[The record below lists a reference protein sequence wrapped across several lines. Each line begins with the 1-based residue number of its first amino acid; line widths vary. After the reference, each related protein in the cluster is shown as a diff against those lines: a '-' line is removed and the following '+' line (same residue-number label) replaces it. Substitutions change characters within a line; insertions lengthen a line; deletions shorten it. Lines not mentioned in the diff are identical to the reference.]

1 VFLSSEA
8 EVHKCVKKEEELFF
22 MKVNKVFFGL
32 MAIAF
37 VTFGVSAVAQAA
49 NTATQTVTYEVQA
62 INEITVDGAPS
73 LTIDSATAGSAPDS
87 VSDNSTTYSITT
99 NESSKKITAAIDT
112 AMETG
117 LTLEVELAAPTGG
130 GTSAAAQS
138 LSATPVDVVTAIA
151 PVAESGLTITYTLD
165 ATVAAGVVASSTK
178 TVTFTLTDEGAV

>member
-99 NESSKKITAAIDT
+99 NGTNKKITAAIDT
-112 AMETG
+112 EMPTG

-130 GTSAAAQS
+130 TSSGIMTLSGTDS
-138 LSATPVDVVTAIA
+138 DVVTAIT
-151 PVAESGLTITYTLD
+151 PVAETALQIGYTLG
-165 ATVAAGVVASSTK
+165 ATPAAGVVVSNTK
-178 TVTFTLTDEGAV
+178 TVTFTIVDGV